1 MLSSATAMTMIF
13 LLNGWISIHLVDAR
27 FYLHD
32 SDNSRDG
39 DFDCLNYYAR
49 DDIDDRVV
57 YLKPI
62 APSYQIIPFCRRDN
76 IEDHLIS
83 PVGNI
88 SSLTFHE
95 LREKNV
101 SNIQLIQWSVPIDL
115 VERYQ
120 AFIENADNI
129 VTNES
134 VRIYNCSTS
143 GRFGQFC
150 HYTFN
155 VKVKDQIDKFLF
167 FYIYLL
173 FLGKF
178 ATRSISRNC
187 NKIITELS
195 RY

>member
-1 MLSSATAMTMIF
+1 MFSSATATAMIF
-13 LLNGWISIHLVDAR
+13 LLNCWFTIDLVDSR
-27 FYLHD
+27 FYLYD

-49 DDIDDRVV
+49 DDMDAVV
-57 YLKPI
+57 YSKPFT
-62 APSYQIIPFCRRDN
+62 PSYQIISFCRRDN

-83 PVGNI
+83 PVGSI
-88 SSLTFHE
+88 SSLTFDE
-95 LREKNV
+95 LRQKNV
-101 SNIQLIQWSVPIDL
+101 SNIQLIEWSVPIDL

-155 VKVKDQIDKFLF
+155 VKVKDQIDKFLLFSCSF
-167 FYIYLL
+167 FI
-173 FLGKF
+173 FRQVRG
-178 ATRSISRNC
+178 
-187 NKIITELS
+187 
-195 RY
+195 